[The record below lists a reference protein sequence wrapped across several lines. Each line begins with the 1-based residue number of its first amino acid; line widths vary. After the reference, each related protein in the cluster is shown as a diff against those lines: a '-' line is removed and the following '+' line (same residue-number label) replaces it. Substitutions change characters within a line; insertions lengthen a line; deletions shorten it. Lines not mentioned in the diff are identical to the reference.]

1 MSIFIL
7 RILNHSTPILL
18 LLWRNKYQLIYLDF
32 WVDPKLNQMNV
43 NYNFTGYYA
52 IQVNSLTGSIAS
64 VDEYSNIPG
73 NGMSIPLS
81 TLKNVAFNIND

>member
-1 MSIFIL
+1 
-7 RILNHSTPILL
+7 
-18 LLWRNKYQLIYLDF
+18 
-32 WVDPKLNQMNV
+32 MNV